1 MSTVC
6 LPRQARVGDGLAA
19 IADLARERPGSL
31 DCLVV
36 DAGADDA
43 GLAMSCPPAAFLGQ
57 GFLGCGAAALR
68 PGGLLA
74 VNCVARARAPLEAAA
89 RALQARF
96 RPTAIGIYR
105 CL

>member
-1 MSTVC
+1 M
-6 LPRQARVGDGLAA
+6 PHQARVADGLAA
-19 IADLARERPGSL
+19 VAELARESPGSV
-31 DCLVV
+31 DCVVV

-43 GLAMSCPPAAFLGQ
+43 ALAMSCPPPAFLGQ
-57 GFLGCGAAALR
+57 GFLGSAAAALR

-74 VNCVARARAPLEAAA
+74 VNCVARSRAPLEAAA

-96 RPTAIGIYR
+96 GLTLVDSYGCHG